1 MTKQARL
8 RRDVRVSPALAEWVD
23 SLPPRYG
30 ENFSE
35 KARALLEI
43 AREYIEAEEEAL
55 KSMKLPER
63 KRRVE

>member
-1 MTKQARL
+1 MAKSNRV
-8 RRDVRVSPALAEWVD
+8 RRDLRVSQSLADWVE

-55 KSMKLPER
+55 RSMQLPQR
-63 KRRVE
+63 KRKVE